1 MTLKK
6 SIIILCTLDTKCDG
20 VELLKE
26 VIVNRG
32 HKVLLIDMSMG
43 KAPKI
48 SGDITSEEIAAAA
61 GSDIK
66 QVRDLAPNDRGEATA
81 IMTKGAIAKVKE
93 LLAEGKLHGI
103 ISFGGNSNTAM
114 ATTVMK
120 SLPFGI
126 PKYMVS
132 SAASMPAYAAGYIGT
147 SDITMMH
154 SVVDFTGT
162 NDLIKDVLTRA
173 GGAICGMVESAGIV
187 FDKGERHRKKP
198 LIAISEFNFSD
209 TAARLAMEYL
219 DDAGFD
225 TIAMH
230 AQGMG
235 DRAMEELI
243 SQGFFDG
250 VIDFVIAGVSEEL
263 FGGNR
268 AAGPTRLEAA
278 GKMGIPQVLAPS
290 GFEMISCGPIDR
302 KDKGDTL
309 WVSRDL
315 ASRKLFLQDDYR
327 VQARTTQDELREIAL
342 TVAQKLNKAK
352 GSVKFL
358 IPFRGWSTLT
368 TEGAP
373 FCEPETDKVFSET
386 LKKHLRP
393 EIEVIELDV
402 ELNSPEFSRAAVD
415 ALIGMMGTG

>member
-1 MTLKK
+1 MGK
-6 SIIILCTLDTKCDG
+6 SIVILCTLDTKCDE

-26 VIVNRG
+26 VILNRG
-32 HKVLLIDMSMG
+32 HNVLMLDMSLG
-43 KAPKI
+43 RDSRI
-48 SGDITSEEIAAAA
+48 SGDIASEEIAAAA
-61 GSDIK
+61 GSDI
-66 QVRDLAPNDRGEATA
+66 QVVRDLAPKDRGSAST
-81 IMTKGAIAKVKE
+81 IMTKGSIIKVKE
-93 LLAEGKLHGI
+93 LLEEGNLQGI
-103 ISFGGNSNTAM
+103 ISIGGNSNTAM

-162 NDLIKDVLTRA
+162 NDLIKDVLIRA
-173 GGAICGMVESAGIV
+173 GGAICGMVETAGTV
-187 FDKGERHRKKP
+187 LGKTLRQGKRP

-209 TAARLAMEYL
+209 TAARLALKYL
-219 DDAGFD
+219 DEEGFD

-243 SQGFFDG
+243 EQGLFDG
-250 VIDFVIAGVSEEL
+250 VIDFVIAGVSEQL

-278 GKMGIPQVLAPS
+278 GKTGIPQVLTPS
-290 GFEMISCGPIDR
+290 GFEMISCGPLSR
-302 KDKGDTL
+302 KDKGDPL
-309 WVSRDL
+309 WTSRNL

-327 VQARTTQDELREIAL
+327 VQARTTQDELCEIAVE
-342 TVAQKLNKAK
+342 VAKKLNKAK
-352 GSVKFL
+352 GPVKFL
-358 IPFRGWSTLT
+358 IPLRGWSTLT
-368 TEGAP
+368 IEGAP
-373 FCEPETDKVFSET
+373 FFEPETDKVFPKEI
-386 LKKHLRP
+386 KRYLRP
-393 EIEVIELDV
+393 EIEVLELDV

-415 ALIGMMGTG
+415 ALVGMIRRP